1 MFFYTLILI
10 LIELYAIDKIICFI
24 YCYLQDKKSRNRKHI
39 LELSE
44 REHDVFR
51 KKSIVYYIK
60 QLLYGWTMYSIDR
73 LGRVPS
79 QKYRIFMLR
88 YIYRMKLAPKVVIYH
103 GFSIRAP
110 WNITV
115 GRGTVIGNEVLL
127 DGRNGLEI
135 GENVNI
141 STDVSIYTEQHDLN
155 NPYFESANSGGKV
168 IIGDRAWLSSRTV
181 VLPKVTVGEGAVLA
195 SGALTAKDLEEYSV
209 YVGVPAKKIA
219 NRNRNMKYEF
229 QGDYIPFY

>member
-1 MFFYTLILI
+1 MFFGVLILMVIGIYI
-10 LIELYAIDKIICFI
+10 LDKVVCFI
-24 YCYLQDKKSRNRKHI
+24 YCYLQERKNKNKNVLQESNVEKNNATKS
-39 LELSE
+39 
-44 REHDVFR
+44 
-51 KKSIVYYIK
+51 KSIFYLIK
-60 QLLYGWTMYSIDR
+60 QLLYGWMMYSVER

-79 QKYRIFMLR
+79 QKYRVFMLR
-88 YIYRMKLAPKVVIYH
+88 HIYRMKLAPKVVVYH

-115 GRGTVIGNEVLL
+115 GRGTVIGNGVLL

-141 STDVSIYTEQHDLN
+141 STDVSVYTEQHDIN

-168 IIGDRAWLSSRTV
+168 VIGNRAWLSSRTV

-195 SGALTAKDLEEYSV
+195 SGALAAKDLDEYAI
-209 YVGVPAKKIA
+209 YVGIPAKKIA
-219 NRNRNMKYEF
+219 DRNRDLKYEF